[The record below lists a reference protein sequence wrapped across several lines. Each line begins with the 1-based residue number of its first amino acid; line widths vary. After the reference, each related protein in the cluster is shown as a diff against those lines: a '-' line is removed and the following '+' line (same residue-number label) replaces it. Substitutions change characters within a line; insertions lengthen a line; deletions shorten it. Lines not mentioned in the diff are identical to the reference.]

1 MLGVIILAGGKGN
14 RIGGNKPFMKLEGRS
29 LISYVLEVSSKVSDE
44 AIVVVGRDR
53 IKRFE
58 AKLLKDVKIVID
70 IKSGGGPLVG
80 VYSGLKHLRSKYALV
95 LPCDSPFISEG
106 VLKYLIGRAEGVDAV
121 IPSWPSGYMEPLH
134 SIYNV
139 SAALKA
145 SEAAMEEGAFRIY
158 NMIER
163 LEKVIYIP
171 VEELRRFDLDLLT
184 FFNINSIED
193 LKNAETIL
201 KLKNRKTDL

>member
-14 RIGGNKPFMKLEGRS
+14 RIGGNKPFMKLGDRS
-29 LISYVLEVSSKVSDE
+29 LIFHVLEVSSKVSDE
-44 AIVVVGRDR
+44 TIVVVGRDR

-58 AKLLKDVKIVID
+58 GLLPKEVKIVMD
-70 IKSGGGPLVG
+70 IKSGGGPLIG
-80 VYSGLKHLRSKYALV
+80 VYSGLKHLRSEYALV

-106 VLKYLIGRAEGVDAV
+106 VLKYLIAKAEGADAV

-134 SIYNV
+134 SIYKV
-139 SAALKA
+139 SAAIKA
-145 SEAAMEEGAFRIY
+145 SESAMEEGAFRIY

-163 LEKVIYIP
+163 LEKAIYIP
-171 VEELRRFDLDLLT
+171 VEELKRFDLDLLT
-184 FFNINSIED
+184 FFNINSTED

-201 KLKNRKTDL
+201 KLKNLKTDL